1 MYHQQPNGGGEGG
14 GGRPTPDQGLNAAT
28 GGAPPLEDRLR
39 NMILTNDDTA
49 AAGSSYF
56 SPPPSAEQKPG
67 TSPSSFGYPTP
78 ASSEGPPSA
87 GAIGSAIGSA
97 APPASPMSSRKR
109 LNQAQRRQMSA
120 QLSIP
125 INPRP
130 SPPNSAGNYISPP
143 PYGNHHHQFQHQNHH
158 NNHNNNHHNHHN
170 NQYQHQHHNQ
180 QHGHYQGQHGHHNN
194 QRQTAQRP
202 QSATMRPAHYGQGP
216 MPLTGQGQGGGQSY
230 PNQPRHH
237 QSLSYQGP
245 NMYDDPYNWRS
256 HQGHQNSLGSF
267 DGQSPRS
274 ARPYH
279 HHHNNHSQSGRLY
292 QPKPEDIQIQ
302 ASVLEQLCEQIV
314 TSAEIEPEEIQE
326 KEQFRAAIEHLCQLT
341 LAKYEF
347 EVNGRQDFPPPSAR
361 LLCFGSLASGF
372 ATKASDMDLGL
383 ISPLSLPLPDAPKSP
398 IPRLLE
404 KALLEAGLGAR
415 LLSRTRVPI
424 IKLCEKPPKQLRI
437 DLLDERAKWEKGLL
451 TEHDG
456 HDGDD
461 DVADEAETVSTPA
474 RTGGE
479 GTITTSNGNGN
490 DSTNGNTGNHNHG
503 HGHGHGHSYSQS
515 QSHNNDDAKVMGHGR
530 KESVLEGPVDG
541 DRYKQILAN
550 LKQPANQTLGNYYSN
565 AKRILRKLDGRDI
578 THSTAREFK
587 DKDLKVLTDVSRAFV
602 EGLADQ
608 KLQDRLFATRSLAT
622 SATPSGLNYR
632 SLYGVYMQAEGEALA
647 MMWDS
652 REINEK
658 DAQHEDEARH
668 KLKMWNDLQNKV
680 NFAVDLLGYNKE
692 MQLAVE
698 NLRKIPSLQLM
709 TLEQGQFETASQYHD
724 RVGKLLTQSGGRD
737 AATANNTILPIVI
750 RQYIAGIWSHDIREQ
765 VEAFSQ
771 TLEKPSLRAVA
782 RRHKSLQLALEFEKA
797 LAKHC
802 YEDEA
807 EAADVQ
813 KYIDI
818 LRQPLE
824 KCDLTGRRF
833 DYVVARTPETAPVI
847 SFVRR
852 QLVDPSKLA
861 PNQPR
866 DPYRDRLEFPKTG
879 LGVQCDINFSAHL
892 ALENT
897 RLLRCYSHTDE
908 RVRPLVLFVKHWA
921 KMRGINTA
929 YRGTLSSYGYV
940 LMMLHYL
947 VNVAQPFV
955 CPNLQQLDRPGD
967 DGASAAKDGG
977 AVGAGAGAGSIP
989 ATSGTP
995 KGKAD
1000 LPYLGRDM
1008 HFWGDEEKIKQL
1020 ASEGLLTQNKDSIG
1034 HLLRGFFEYYAQSN
1048 FMTTVPAKGFDWGRD
1063 VLSLRT
1069 PGGLRSKQQK
1079 GWTGART
1086 VLEVQNQASSPAQTP
1101 PAQPPSTQPPVGC
1114 AVAVNPPTPVTAAA
1128 QPTTSTDDTAA
1139 SPAATPAK
1147 PVELKEVKH
1156 RYLFA
1161 IEDPFELE
1169 HNVARTVTHSGI
1181 VAIRDEFRRA
1191 WRLIK
1196 IMGKTG
1202 TAPGL
1207 PDEALLDDV
1216 TDIKAKERD
1225 VFGELLNEIHGP
1237 ELALS

>member
-1 MYHQQPNGGGEGG
+1 M
-14 GGRPTPDQGLNAAT
+14 PDPALNASTAM

-39 NMILTNDDTA
+39 SMILTNGNGEVA
-49 AAGSSYF
+49 AAATSGSSYF
-56 SPPPSAEQKPG
+56 SPPPSAEHAEQKPG

-97 APPASPMSSRKR
+97 APPASPKSSRKR

-158 NNHNNNHHNHHN
+158 NSHNNHGHHHN

-180 QHGHYQGQHGHHNN
+180 QHGHYQGQHGHHN
-194 QRQTAQRP
+194 QRQTVQRP

-216 MPLTGQGQGGGQSY
+216 MPLTSQGGGGGGGGQSY

-245 NMYDDPYNWRS
+245 MMYDDPYNWRS

-267 DGQSPRS
+267 DAQSPRS
-274 ARPYH
+274 ARPY

-326 KEQFRAAIEHLCQLT
+326 KEQFRAAIEQLCQLT

-437 DLLDERAKWEKGLL
+437 DLLDERAKWEKGIL

-461 DVADEAETVSTPA
+461 DIADEAETVSTPV
-474 RTGGE
+474 RVGGE
-479 GTITTSNGNGN
+479 GAITANNGNGN
-490 DSTNGNTGNHNHG
+490 DSTNSNTGS
-503 HGHGHGHSYSQS
+503 HGHGHSHSQS

-587 DKDLKVLTDVSRAFV
+587 EKDLEVLTDVCRAFV

-622 SATPSGLNYR
+622 SHTPSGLNYR

-724 RVGKLLTQSGGRD
+724 RVGKLLVQSGGRD
-737 AATANNTILPIVI
+737 AATPNNTILPIVI

-765 VEAFSQ
+765 VDAFSQ

-802 YEDEA
+802 YEDEQT
-807 EAADVQ
+807 AADVQ

-955 CPNLQQLDRPGD
+955 CPNLQQLDRPAD
-967 DGASAAKDGG
+967 DAKDG
-977 AVGAGAGAGSIP
+977 ATTSTP
-989 ATSGTP
+989 AA
-995 KGKAD
+995 KNKAD

-1101 PAQPPSTQPPVGC
+1101 PAQPVTAQPPSGGE
-1114 AVAVNPPTPVTAAA
+1114 VAAAAAPPT
-1128 QPTTSTDDTAA
+1128 TDDAA
-1139 SPAATPAK
+1139 SPAVTPSTPSVTTAK

-1196 IMGKTG
+1196 TMGNTG
-1202 TAPGL
+1202 KAPGL

-1237 ELALS
+1237 ELELS

>member
-1 MYHQQPNGGGEGG
+1 MPEQA
-14 GGRPTPDQGLNAAT
+14 LNAAV
-28 GGAPPLEDRLR
+28 GAAPPLEERLR
-39 NMILTNDDTA
+39 SMILTNGDVN
-49 AAGSSYF
+49 SYF
-56 SPPPSAEQKPG
+56 SPPSSAEPNPG
-67 TSPSSFGYPTP
+67 TSPSSFGYPAP
-78 ASSEGPPSA
+78 ASDGPPSA
-87 GAIGSAIGSA
+87 GVIGSAP
-97 APPASPMSSRKR
+97 PPASPKSSRKR

-143 PYGNHHHQFQHQNHH
+143 PYGNHQFQHQHNQHHHQNH
-158 NNHNNNHHNHHN
+158 
-170 NQYQHQHHNQ
+170 QYQHQ
-180 QHGHYQGQHGHHNN
+180 QHGQFQGHHGHHQ

-216 MPLTGQGQGGGQSY
+216 MPLTGQGSGPSY

-245 NMYDDPYNWRS
+245 MMYDDPYNWRS
-256 HQGHQNSLGSF
+256 HQGHQQSLGSF
-267 DGQSPRS
+267 DAQSPRS
-274 ARPYH
+274 ARPY

-292 QPKPEDIQIQ
+292 QAKPEDIQIQ

-326 KEQFRAAIEHLCQLT
+326 KEQFRAAIEQLCQVA

-347 EVNGRQDFPPPSAR
+347 EVNSRQDFPPPSAR

-398 IPRLLE
+398 IPRLIE
-404 KALLEAGLGAR
+404 KAFLEAGLGAR

-424 IKLCEKPPKQLRI
+424 IKLCEKPPKQLRL
-437 DLLDERAKWEKGLL
+437 DLLDERAKWERGLL
-451 TEHDG
+451 PEHDG

-461 DVADEAETVSTPA
+461 DVADEPETTSTPA
-474 RTGGE
+474 RAVGE
-479 GTITTSNGNGN
+479 GGIIAGDVNGNETNNGNVASN
-490 DSTNGNTGNHNHG
+490 DSSNRNTNGNNSSHSHSNSQGQG
-503 HGHGHGHSYSQS
+503 HGT
-515 QSHNNDDAKVMGHGR
+515 DDAKIGGHGR
-530 KESVLEGPVDG
+530 KESVLDGQPLDG
-541 DRYKQILAN
+541 DRYKQILSN
-550 LKQPANQTLGNYYSN
+550 LKQPVNQTLGNYYSN

-587 DKDLKVLTDVSRAFV
+587 EKDLKVLTDVCHAFV
-602 EGLADQ
+602 DGLADP
-608 KLQDRLFATRSLAT
+608 KLQSRLWATRSLAT
-622 SATPSGLNYR
+622 SHTPTQLSYR
-632 SLYGVYMQAEGEALA
+632 SLYGVYMQSEGEALA

-658 DAQHEDEARH
+658 DAHHEEEARQ
-668 KLKMWNDLQNKV
+668 KLKMWSDLQNKT

-698 NLRKIPSLQLM
+698 SLRKIPSLQLM
-709 TLEQGQFETASQYHD
+709 TLEQGQFETATQYHE
-724 RVGKLLTQSGGRD
+724 RTGKLLFQSGGRD
-737 AATANNTILPIVI
+737 AATPNNTILSIVI

-771 TLEKPSLRAVA
+771 TLDKPSLRAVA

-797 LAKHC
+797 LAKNC

-807 EAADVQ
+807 TAADVQ
-813 KYIDI
+813 KYVDI

-824 KCDLTGRRF
+824 KCDLPGRRF
-833 DYVVARTPETAPVI
+833 DYVVARKPDTAPVI
-847 SFVRR
+847 SLVRR
-852 QLVDPSKLA
+852 QLVDPSKMA

-955 CPNLQQLDRPGD
+955 CPNLQQLDRPAD
-967 DGASAAKDGG
+967 KEKEE
-977 AVGAGAGAGSIP
+977 GAGKDA
-989 ATSGTP
+989 ATAKP
-995 KGKAD
+995 KSD

-1048 FMTTVPAKGFDWGRD
+1048 FMSTVPAKGFDWGRD

-1086 VLEVQNQASSPAQTP
+1086 VLEVQNQASPPVQTP
-1101 PAQPPSTQPPVGC
+1101 PPTTAQLPVGGE
-1114 AVAVNPPTPVTAAA
+1114 AAAAAATPPATSTAAA
-1128 QPTTSTDDTAA
+1128 ATDEA
-1139 SPAATPAK
+1139 SPAVAPAK

-1196 IMGKTG
+1196 TMGKT
-1202 TAPGL
+1202 TPG
-1207 PDEALLDDV
+1207 PGVSEESLLDDV
-1216 TDIKAKERD
+1216 TDQKAKERD

-1237 ELALS
+1237 ELALPGV